1 MLDFHTYTVRNK
13 AVETGINFRLS
24 SPLQTDR
31 FAKEKEGCDDGMKL
45 GDEYIEVNS
54 GKLSGTPLFHGTRVP
69 IKNLFDYLEG
79 GDDIDTFLDDFP
91 TVERNQVMGVLEIVK
106 ANLLLN
112 RKCD

>member
-1 MLDFHTYTVRNK
+1 
-13 AVETGINFRLS
+13 
-24 SPLQTDR
+24 
-31 FAKEKEGCDDGMKL
+31 MKI
-45 GDEYIEVNS
+45 GGEYIEVNPR
-54 GKLSGTPLFHGTRVP
+54 KLGGTSVFQGTRVP

-112 RKCD
+112 RKRD